1 MLTSLHIK
9 NYALIEKLEVEFSSG
24 FSVITGETGTG
35 KSVLL
40 GAISMLLGQR
50 SDTKLIRE
58 GADKCIIEG
67 CFDISSLS
75 MESLFKENE
84 LEYDAHECII
94 RRELSAT
101 GRGRFFVNDTPVSAT
116 LLKEIGGRLIDIH
129 SQHKNLLLGN
139 KNYQLNVLDLL
150 AADET
155 ESEEYRALFKS
166 YDATR
171 KQLQRAKEELEAVR
185 NDEEWLRYQLE
196 EIDGAAFSEGE
207 QEELEQESV
216 QLAHAEEIQS
226 ALYKAITLIDNDEKS
241 MLQALREASSSLE
254 RISPHYPSA
263 ETLAERIES
272 NYIELKDCC
281 DEIRRSAEGCSFSP
295 GRLEQVEARLTLMYD
310 LMKKHRAE
318 NIQELL
324 ATADEY
330 RERLD
335 NIICGDDRIAELEK
349 LSDKQRKELTMLAG
363 KLTALRRNAA
373 QTLSEKITAILVT
386 LGMPKIRF
394 EVDFAATDDFTTTGC
409 DRVAFLFS
417 ANSISPLQPLADVA
431 SGGEMARVMLALK
444 SIIAEYTAMPTLIF
458 DEIDTGIS
466 GILAERMGRLMQQM
480 GSMERQVISIT
491 HLPQVAAL
499 GSRHYKVCKEEGDGG
514 TRTYIRPLDT
524 EERVR
529 EIAQMMSGEQLT
541 EAAIDTARNL
551 ISTNNQQ

>member
-75 MESLFKENE
+75 MESLFEENE

-394 EVDFAATDDFTTTGC
+394 EVDFAATDDFTATGC

-499 GSRHYKVCKEEGDGG
+499 GSRHYKVCKEEGEGG
-514 TRTYIRPLDT
+514 TRTYIRQLDT
-524 EERVR
+524 EERIR